1 MLLRIKEYKRD
12 LCNESISR
20 NDLLNRFN
28 KVSSK
33 ILEDDNTVKRTIYKI
48 SLSDKLNNQFY

>member
-33 ILEDDNTVKRTIYKI
+33 ILEDDNTVERTIYKI
-48 SLSDKLNNQFY
+48 SLSNKLINQFY